1 MLVRLIYF
9 IFGIF
14 GVFCLFFLLDTVSS
28 FTFKKLIVSVLLFV
42 LFFTIGFYLPLY
54 FTI

>member
-1 MLVRLIYF
+1 MLVKLIYSV
-9 IFGIF
+9 FGVF
-14 GVFCLFFLLDTVSS
+14 GVFCLVFLLNTVSS